1 MKGELNLT
9 AELRAHPPPQRRVR
23 LFVSTGEVS
32 GDLQGALLAEA
43 LHRQAKASGMELEIV
58 GLGGERMAKAGCTLL
73 GDTSGTGS
81 VGIVESLPY
90 IWPTWQ
96 LQQRAK
102 QYLRENPPD
111 LLVLIDY
118 IGPNRAI
125 GSYVKRQMPQV
136 PVVYYIAPQM
146 WVWSLS
152 QGDAAKLVAV
162 TDRLL
167 AIFPEEARYFRERG
181 ASVTW
186 VGHPLLDWLQSF
198 PSRERARQSLGIDG
212 ETLAVALLP
221 ASRQQELKYL
231 LPVMFEAARQLQEQ
245 LPQVR
250 FWIPVSL
257 ERFRGAVEEAIE
269 RYGLRA
275 IAVSG
280 QSREVLAA
288 ADLAIA
294 KSGTVNLEIALL
306 NVPQVVVYR
315 VHPLTYWLARR
326 VLNFSIPFMSPPN
339 LVQMQ
344 PIVPEL
350 LQERATPAAI
360 VQESLDLLLNAGRRQ
375 ETLTNY
381 QQMRLKLGEVGVCD
395 RAAKEIFQ
403 LLL

>member
-9 AELRAHPPPQRRVR
+9 AQLRAHPPPQRRVR

-73 GDTSGTGS
+73 GNTSGTGS
-81 VGIVESLPY
+81 VGILESLPY
-90 IWPTWQ
+90 VWPT
-96 LQQRAK
+96 LQQQRRAK

-118 IGPNRAI
+118 IGPNLAI

-146 WVWSLS
+146 WVWSPS
-152 QGDAAKLVAV
+152 PGYAARLVAAI
-162 TDRLL
+162 DRLL
-167 AIFPEEARYFRERG
+167 AIFPEEASYFRERG

-198 PSRERARQSLGIDG
+198 PSREEARRALGIDG

-275 IAVSG
+275 IAVFG
-280 QSREVLAA
+280 QSQEVLAA

-315 VHPLTYWLARR
+315 VNPLTYWLARR

-360 VQESLDLLLNAGRRQ
+360 LGESLDLLLNAGRRQ

-403 LLL
+403 LLV

>member
-1 MKGELNLT
+1 MEPAEPVLRLGFYPTRHDLIVRGQVLN
-9 AELRAHPPPQRRVR
+9 
-23 LFVSTGEVS
+23 
-32 GDLQGALLAEA
+32 D
-43 LHRQAKASGMELEIV
+43 
-58 GLGGERMAKAGCTLL
+58 GL
-73 GDTSGTGS
+73 
-81 VGIVESLPY
+81 
-90 IWPTWQ
+90 
-96 LQQRAK
+96 
-102 QYLRENPPD
+102 
-111 LLVLIDY
+111 
-118 IGPNRAI
+118 
-125 GSYVKRQMPQV
+125 
-136 PVVYYIAPQM
+136 
-146 WVWSLS
+146 
-152 QGDAAKLVAV
+152 
-162 TDRLL
+162 
-167 AIFPEEARYFRERG
+167 
-181 ASVTW
+181 
-186 VGHPLLDWLQSF
+186 
-198 PSRERARQSLGIDG
+198 
-212 ETLAVALLP
+212 LAVALLP

-275 IAVSG
+275 IAVFGRS
-280 QSREVLAA
+280 QEVLAA

-315 VHPLTYWLARR
+315 VSPLTYWLARR

-344 PIVPEL
+344 PVVPEL

-360 VQESLDLLLNAGRRQ
+360 VGESLDLLLNARRRQ

-403 LLL
+403 LLV